1 MTAVPLTEDQLR
13 TIVGQNNWLQLAT
26 DIANTTKHHT
36 RSQASATS
44 AKVSGVS
51 TGGTIGTWHGRM
63 TIERRQPNGD
73 TEVEDALDLVRGAV
87 AEWRAVFAAHQI
99 TDPYP
104 SGIYQN

>member
-1 MTAVPLTEDQLR
+1 
-13 TIVGQNNWLQLAT
+13 
-26 DIANTTKHHT
+26 
-36 RSQASATS
+36 
-44 AKVSGVS
+44 
-51 TGGTIGTWHGRM
+51 M